1 MNVPLLL
8 AGVTSFAG
16 AAIHGIVGDVLLVR
30 RIDSGSLPSTR
41 FGGPAASKFLIRVS
55 WHLLTAT
62 FVVLGAAMFVCG
74 LFVCG
79 FDDAHDACRSTAIL
93 SASAFSAFAAIT
105 IASSVRMS
113 GTQGLFRHPAPAAF
127 TVIAVLAWWGAL

>member
-1 MNVPLLL
+1 MNVPLLF
-8 AGVTSFAG
+8 AGLVSFGG

-30 RIDSGSLPSTR
+30 RIDPGSLPSTR
-41 FGGPAASKFLIRVS
+41 FGGPAASKFLVRVS

-74 LFVCG
+74 FHE
-79 FDDAHDACRSTAIL
+79 AHDACRSTAIL
-93 SASAFSAFAAIT
+93 CASAFSAFATIT
-105 IASSVRMS
+105 IASTIRMS
-113 GTQGLFRHPAPAAF
+113 GPRGLFRHPAPAAF